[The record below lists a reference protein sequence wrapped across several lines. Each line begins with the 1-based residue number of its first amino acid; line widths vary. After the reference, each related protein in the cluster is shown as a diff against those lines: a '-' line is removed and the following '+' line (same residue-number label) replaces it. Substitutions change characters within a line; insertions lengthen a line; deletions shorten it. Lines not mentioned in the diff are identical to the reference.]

1 RFDQALG
8 KPTGLALSFGQVP
21 GKRANELGL
30 GLLLR
35 RDKRSDCRGRLIEPL
50 LLNFQLLLLFDPRLK
65 DLKVIP
71 LRSNLLVKEG
81 LADADALLQNRNE
94 DLNLLNCSRS
104 SLALSFLLSLLP
116 LQRLELGS
124 MLRDLVQ
131 QESFVGG
138 DSLEARP
145 RRRVKL
151 GERIEV
157 LGDRGERSVEPGDV
171 KLRGDEIVSQLSA
184 LGLIHGGV
192 ELD

>member
-1 RFDQALG
+1 
-8 KPTGLALSFGQVP
+8 
-21 GKRANELGL
+21 
-30 GLLLR
+30 
-35 RDKRSDCRGRLIEPL
+35 
-50 LLNFQLLLLFDPRLK
+50 
-65 DLKVIP
+65 

-81 LADADALLQNRNE
+81 LADVDALLQNRNE
-94 DLNLLNCSRS
+94 GLNLLNCSRS
-104 SLALSFLLSLLP
+104 SRALSFLLSLLT

-138 DSLEARP
+138 DSLEART

-192 ELD
+192 ELDQRIPGLYLLPIADVDRPNHAGFKRLDHLGSSTRDYFAVC